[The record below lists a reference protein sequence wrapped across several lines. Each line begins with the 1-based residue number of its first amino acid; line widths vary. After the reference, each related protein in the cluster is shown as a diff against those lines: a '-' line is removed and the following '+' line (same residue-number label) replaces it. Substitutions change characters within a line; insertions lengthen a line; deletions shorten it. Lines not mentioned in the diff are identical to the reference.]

1 MGTKRDWRKA
11 KQVGPTEDFRG
22 GGVELKNG
30 EVTAMPR
37 RDKLG
42 QRADRGSQFPDVSA
56 HNVRFFV
63 NQDVMDEIPIQATY
77 PGGLKGISFVLSE
90 LALNQFFQSRHVGH
104 FPHIDDGMRVGSF
117 HLT

>member
-11 KQVGPTEDFRG
+11 KHIGPTEDFRG

-42 QRADRGSQFPDVSA
+42 QRADRAMRDWLRRNPKVRKEFGS
-56 HNVRFFV
+56 
-63 NQDVMDEIPIQATY
+63 
-77 PGGLKGISFVLSE
+77 
-90 LALNQFFQSRHVGH
+90 
-104 FPHIDDGMRVGSF
+104 
-117 HLT
+117 